1 MDELVIAAS
10 SLDEPPPCLAGQP
23 EGRKMILM
31 ISKDIMIIIMVI
43 RISMNHLRAWL
54 VNQDD
59 DVDDLDDFK
68 NVRTLS

>member
-1 MDELVIAAS
+1 
-10 SLDEPPPCLAGQP
+10 
-23 EGRKMILM
+23 MILM